1 MEEVSKGKKIISMSI
16 VYTHTKT
23 ESTSLTKILEVD
35 SYTNSNIQQEK
46 KNLTSSQ
53 CNLLFKVW

>member
-1 MEEVSKGKKIISMSI
+1 MEEVSKGNKIISMSI

-46 KNLTSSQ
+46 KNFTSSQ
-53 CNLLFKVW
+53 CNLLFKV